1 MCSHSA
7 DSSCRKLALTVLNG
21 PKVRSLEA
29 ETRKYKSEHRLH
41 EWPTAGR
48 SISPRSNVTE
58 TVEIWRAALSG
69 ATHKRRIETAP
80 VHLALTM
87 VALAKHFDEL
97 QTTPER
103 LAIPAHAQMQSAR
116 MQMPAE
122 ISAVTARAV

>member
-1 MCSHSA
+1 MS
-7 DSSCRKLALTVLNG
+7 RKLLRFG
-21 PKVRSLEA
+21 G
-29 ETRKYKSEHRLH
+29 RL
-41 EWPTAGR
+41 
-48 SISPRSNVTE
+48 S
-58 TVEIWRAALSG
+58 AALCTNDES
-69 ATHKRRIETAP
+69 KPQP
-80 VHLALTM
+80 VHSALTM